1 MVDFADAAYFY
12 VRIFL
17 ALVTGVSA
25 LFTLRYG
32 LEMHAHTGRRS
43 MAFAGAAVLA
53 IDVVL
58 SSYDAVYNGF
68 LTPGTPI
75 AIINWLWLFGFDL
88 LLPIWVFMLLR
99 TQRERDAG
107 EAELARL
114 AVTDLLTG
122 VLNRRGFFDQAHAV
136 IARARRGNEPVAVAM
151 LDIDRFKTI
160 NDGFG
165 HDAGDEVL
173 KGFAAEAARGL
184 RAGDILGRFGGEEFV
199 VLLPGIGAADAVPT
213 IERLRNGIRTAVHHP
228 AGGAAAVTVS
238 AGIASLPG
246 KLPADVEL
254 MESLTRADAAL
265 YEAKEAGRD
274 RVALAA

>member
-12 VRIFL
+12 VRLFL
-17 ALVTGVSA
+17 AIVTAISA
-25 LFTLRYG
+25 LLTLRYG
-32 LEMHAHTGRRS
+32 LEMHGHIGRRT
-43 MAFAGAAVLA
+43 MAFAGAGLLSV
-53 IDVVL
+53 DVVL

-68 LTPGTPI
+68 LTPGMPI

-88 LLPIWVFMLLR
+88 LLPIWAFLLLR

-122 VLNRRGFFDQAHAV
+122 VLNRRGFLDQAHAV

-173 KGFAAEAARGL
+173 KGFAAEAVRGL

-199 VLLPGIGAADAVPT
+199 VLLPGVGAADAVPT
-213 IERLRNGIRTAVHHP
+213 IERLRNGIRTAVLHP

-246 KLPADVEL
+246 KRPADIEL
-254 MESLTRADAAL
+254 MESLTKADAAL